1 MLRTALPMGLVVA
14 GFLMA
19 GCACAAEPPGACAV
33 LSEKQAVAITGGAL
47 RAVFREEIAATG
59 ENGHDHTTK
68 CGYFPK
74 GYDMAKADGPPE
86 RGIMITLHGMPDQ
99 DAAKRFYDQLFRMAG
114 RSIESMPGAS
124 IAPVGG
130 VGEAGYLQLMTLDS
144 APPVQL
150 ANMGF
155 FKGSVMAFMQVWLK
169 RPPGDAAQGAARQI
183 VSRLP

>member
-1 MLRTALPMGLVVA
+1 MLRAALSTGLVVA

-19 GCACAAEPPGACAV
+19 EHACAADPPAACAV
-33 LSEKQAVAITGGAL
+33 LSEKQAVAVTGGAL
-47 RAVFREEIAATG
+47 GAVFREETAATD

-74 GYDMAKADGPPE
+74 GYDLAKADGPPE
-86 RGIMITLHGMPDQ
+86 RGIMITLHSMPDP

-114 RSIESMPGAS
+114 RSIESVPGAS

-130 VGEAGYLQLMTLDS
+130 VGEAGYLQLMTLAS
-144 APPVQL
+144 TPPVQL

-155 FKGSVMAFMQVWLK
+155 FKGSVMGFMQVWLK
-169 RPPGDAAQGAARQI
+169 RPPGDAAQGAAKQI